1 MDMQLLYCSF
11 RHLEDSL
18 VTYVVFIN
26 LQSLKMEWETYRT
39 CATRYLKS
47 SKAEHLAHGG

>member
-1 MDMQLLYCSF
+1 MDMQLLYCSV

-39 CATRYLKS
+39 CAMRYLKS